1 MGINLVDEAQAQLRA
16 VSSTCESILRPFR
29 IGYTQ
34 GTFDMFHVGH
44 LNLIEG
50 AARLCDVLYVGV
62 NSDELVEAYKGKRT
76 VVCEENRCRIVA
88 ALGCVASA
96 CIVSTLDKAVI
107 HKSIPFEAV
116 FIGDD
121 WKGDERWIKTEQ
133 DLIPLGAQVV
143 YLPHTSGVSSTGLRG
158 KVSSR
163 VRE

>member
-1 MGINLVDEAQAQLRA
+1 MGDSTRPTIDLPVDRGEH
-16 VSSTCESILRPFR
+16 PYR

-44 LNLIEG
+44 LNLIEN
-50 AARLCDVLYVGV
+50 AASLCDTLYVGV
-62 NSDELVEAYKGKRT
+62 NSDALVVDYKGKHT
-76 VVCEENRCRIVA
+76 VVPEGDRRRIVE

-96 CIVSTLDKAVI
+96 YLVHTLDKVAI
-107 HKSIPFEAV
+107 HGSIPFDAV

-121 WKGDERWIKTEQ
+121 WRGSERWAATER
-133 DLIPLGAQVV
+133 DLAPCGAEVV

-163 VRE
+163 VKE